1 MKTEEIQKVLKKI
14 ITLLGSESFRWS
26 LGGSANLIV
35 QGVKADAKDL
45 DITTDE
51 EGLERFRKLLEEYII
66 QDFYNNEIEANSL
79 ECEIGG
85 IEVEINFYDNDA
97 LGMLDTVMMIKW
109 EGIEVPVLPLPDAKK
124 FYEKINR
131 PEKVKLIEKFMK
143 KK

>member
-35 QGVKADAKDL
+35 QGVKIDAKDL

-51 EGLERFRKLLEEYII
+51 EGFERFRKLLEEYII
-66 QDFYNNEIEANSL
+66 QDFYNNDIEANSL

-109 EGIEVPVLPLPDAKK
+109 KG
-124 FYEKINR
+124 
-131 PEKVKLIEKFMK
+131 
-143 KK
+143 

>member
-51 EGLERFRKLLEEYII
+51 EGLECFRKLLEEYII